1 MIAIWV
7 VLLFLSSNNNNSSSS
22 NSSAVVELV
31 GKQAEEEV
39 AVIPLEAL
47 RDVLL

>member
-7 VLLFLSSNNNNSSSS
+7 VLLFLSSNNNN